1 MSNQNQTAPGIAD
14 QMQERYLRDPLPIRL
29 GGLAA
34 NLARVNSFSDHDDHK
49 ETVSSL
55 LAESQYFIEWTAA
68 DANLAQQV
76 ELLELQ
82 RTLACWRLAWN
93 EIWSDPERRRN
104 IAAESRQWS
113 NRILELSGLLQS
125 STR

>member
-1 MSNQNQTAPGIAD
+1 MSNKNQTVPGIAD
-14 QMQERYLRDPLPIRL
+14 QIQERYLRDPLPIRL

-34 NLARVNSFSDHDDHK
+34 NLARVNSFSDHADHK

-82 RTLACWRLAWN
+82 RTLAGWRLAWD
-93 EIWSDPERRRN
+93 EIWNDSERRSRV
-104 IAAESRQWS
+104 AAEARQWS
-113 NRILELSGLLQS
+113 NRVLELSGLLEANN
-125 STR
+125 